1 MRFLAN
7 ENFPGAAVAALEA
20 AAHEIAWVRRI
31 APGVS
36 DEVVLAWAARERRIL
51 LTFDKD
57 FGELARTSDLPISC
71 GIVLFRTP
79 MPKADAAGQQLA
91 ELLGSRDDWVGHF
104 SVVEPGRIRMRLLGR
119 SLRAGRA
126 RSRK

>member
-31 APGVS
+31 APGTS

>member
-31 APGVS
+31 APGTS
-36 DEVVLAWAARERRIL
+36 DEVVLTWAARERRIL